1 MPLPS
6 NRTKTAAETSTQTG
20 QHMLGGERYNY
31 FRVCKQFPC
40 SIAEDEFSQ
49 SATFQVLPGKK
60 DLPLSALIVSGGYKT
75 FPLLQMFWGID
86 AQNNIVPL
94 HQNLTAYDRMRV
106 SFDGIDDILNFNLQ
120 LYSPTGNGQ
129 LGCSLGPVHPVP
141 PPYTVDFP
149 LAEFVAG
156 NGTHIDYSDITY
168 MDMLAF
174 LGGGYAITKY
184 EAVNSQTAAPPSF
197 ICHAN

>member
-1 MPLPS
+1 MKTRISQILWAFAITAMLQGMANAQQLTIDDFSAGPHKVTLPS

-141 PPYTVDFP
+141 PSYTVDFP

-156 NGTHIDYSDITY
+156 
-168 MDMLAF
+168 
-174 LGGGYAITKY
+174 
-184 EAVNSQTAAPPSF
+184 
-197 ICHAN
+197 